1 MAERDRS
8 FGPTVLVGL
17 AATVLTAVGAT
28 RDWATATGDA
38 SGITVDAVATGAES
52 SPLTAALALVALAA
66 WGAVLVLRGRVRRLV
81 AVVGLLAVLGAV
93 VGLVDAFDGAQN
105 DALDALAGQGTGD
118 VAAASLTGWYW
129 ATGVGG
135 VLAAVAFGVA
145 VARSPGWP
153 AMGSRYDAPSARAEA
168 PTSDED
174 MWRAIDDGRDPTS

>member
-8 FGPTVLVGL
+8 FGPTLL
-17 AATVLTAVGAT
+17 AGTAASVLTAVAAT

-38 SGITVDAVATGAES
+38 SGIKVDAAAGGAET

-66 WGAVLVLRGRVRRLV
+66 WGALLVLRGRARRVV
-81 AVVGLLAVLGAV
+81 AVVGLLAVLGALAGV
-93 VGLVDAFDGAQN
+93 LDSFDGAQT

-118 VAAASLTGWYW
+118 VAVASLTGWYW
-129 ATGVGG
+129 ATGVGAL
-135 VLAAVAFGVA
+135 LAAAAFGVA
-145 VARSPGWP
+145 VARSPRWP

-168 PTSDED
+168 PRSEED